1 MTKNLTGLAT
11 AVAVLAAVYLTLRYL
26 VPVLVPFLVALL
38 LALVIDAP
46 VRFLER
52 RTRLPRGWAVAVTLL
67 ALLAVMGGVSW
78 LVVSRL
84 VFELEQFSRHLP
96 LYQKDAQSMA
106 AMISG
111 YFAAFSAHLPTSVS
125 RVLSGELG
133 RIYQVAGEIA
143 TSATGTVLSLPGTVL
158 MLAVALVAAFFMSR
172 DKDAIQNFLL
182 SFLPGAARERALL
195 VRSEIMSSLGRL
207 LRAQFILVFVT
218 TVLTM
223 AGLAI
228 LGSPYAI
235 LLGIV
240 AGLLDFLPYLGPSAI
255 FLPWIAYNLLFGH
268 PAFGVQ
274 LLVLL
279 LVLGLVRQLIEARI
293 IGGQLGIHPLAI
305 LLALYV
311 GVELFGA
318 WGFVLGPVSA
328 VVLKAVYRS
337 GALPWPRRE
346 EAG

>member
-1 MTKNLTGLAT
+1 MTRNLTGLAT

-26 VPVLVPFLVALL
+26 VPGLVPFLVALL

-67 ALLAVMGGVSW
+67 ALLAVVGGVSW

-143 TSATGTVLSLPGTVL
+143 TSVTGTVLSLPGTVL
-158 MLAVALVAAFFMSR
+158 MLAVALVAAFFMSGTR
-172 DKDAIQNFLL
+172 RPFRT
-182 SFLPGAARERALL
+182 SCSPSCPGRPRSGCSWSAAR
-195 VRSEIMSSLGRL
+195 S
-207 LRAQFILVFVT
+207 
-218 TVLTM
+218 
-223 AGLAI
+223 
-228 LGSPYAI
+228 
-235 LLGIV
+235 
-240 AGLLDFLPYLGPSAI
+240 
-255 FLPWIAYNLLFGH
+255 
-268 PAFGVQ
+268 
-274 LLVLL
+274 
-279 LVLGLVRQLIEARI
+279 
-293 IGGQLGIHPLAI
+293 
-305 LLALYV
+305 
-311 GVELFGA
+311 
-318 WGFVLGPVSA
+318 
-328 VVLKAVYRS
+328 
-337 GALPWPRRE
+337 
-346 EAG
+346 